1 MFDPV
6 QVTRELIAFNSI
18 SANSNAAV
26 SDYLQ
31 EQLDRSGFT
40 VERITYRDANGVEK
54 VNLVGRK
61 GEGRG
66 GLALLG
72 HSDTVP
78 VDGWESD
85 PFSAEIRDNRIYGRG
100 SCDMKGA
107 LATMLAAGGAFEA
120 SELSAPVYLVFTADE
135 EVGCWG
141 AAEVSDRS
149 ELLADGGLRYGIIC
163 EPTRMEV
170 VRAHK
175 GAVFMRAETKG
186 RAAHSSTGRGVNA
199 HLAMIPFL
207 SEMKAIHDE
216 LRADPRHLNDEFDPP
231 FSDWNIGINDGGI
244 ALNMTAPSSVC
255 TVYYRPM
262 PGQDQEA
269 ILDRTRQ
276 AADRCGVELT
286 IQKIGDPFST
296 DPDSDLVRT
305 ALRITGTEQAHTVPY
320 GTDGLVFGKK
330 MELILLGPGDISQ
343 AHTVDEWMDLD
354 QFDLAID
361 AYKAMIRAFCV

>member
-6 QVTRELIAFNSI
+6 HVTRELIAFNSI
-18 SANSNAAV
+18 SANSNAPV
-26 SDYLQ
+26 SDYLH
-31 EQLDRSGFT
+31 EQLDRLDFT
-40 VERITYRDANGVEK
+40 VERIAYQDDKGVEK

-61 GEGRG
+61 GEGTG

-78 VDGWESD
+78 VDGWEED
-85 PFSAEIRDNRIYGRG
+85 PFSAVIRNNRIYGRG

-107 LATMLAAGGAFEA
+107 LSTMLAAGAAFEA
-120 SELSAPVYLVFTADE
+120 SDLSAPVYLVFTADE

-149 ELLADGGLRYGIIC
+149 KLLAENDLRYGIIC
-163 EPTRMEV
+163 EPTLMQV

-175 GAVFMRAETKG
+175 GAIFLRAETTG
-186 RAAHSSTGRGVNA
+186 RAAHSSTGRGLNA

-216 LRADPRHLNDEFDPP
+216 LRTDPVHLNDEFDPP

-244 ALNMTAPSSVC
+244 ALNMTAPRSVC

-269 ILDRTRQ
+269 LLDRTRH
-276 AADRCGVELT
+276 AADRCGVDLT

-296 DPDSDLVRT
+296 SADSELVQK
-305 ALRITGTEQAHTVPY
+305 ALRVTGTEKARTVPY
-320 GTDGLVFGKK
+320 GTDGLVFGRK
-330 MELILLGPGDISQ
+330 MELILLGPGDIRQ

-361 AYKAMIRAFCV
+361 VYKAMIRAFCV

>member
-26 SDYLQ
+26 SDYLH
-31 EQLDRSGFT
+31 EQLGRAGFT
-40 VERITYRDANGVEK
+40 VERITYQDAGGVEK

-61 GEGRG
+61 GEGKG

-107 LATMLAAGGAFEA
+107 LATMLAAGASFEP
-120 SELSAPVYLVFTADE
+120 SDLSAPVYLVFTADE

-141 AAEVSDRS
+141 AAEVSERS
-149 ELLADGGLRYGIIC
+149 ELLADNGLRYGIIC

-175 GAVFMRAETKG
+175 GAVFMRGKTEG

-199 HLAMIPFL
+199 NLAMIPFL

-216 LRADPRHLNDEFDPP
+216 LRSDPTHLNDEFDPP
-231 FSDWNIGINDGGI
+231 FSDWNIGVNDGGI
-244 ALNMTAPSSVC
+244 ALNMTAPGSVC
-255 TVYYRPM
+255 TVYYRSM

-269 ILDRTRQ
+269 LLDRTRQ
-276 AADRCGVELT
+276 AAERCGVELT

-296 DPDSDLVRT
+296 DPDSELVKT
-305 ALRITGTEQAHTVPY
+305 ALRITGTDQAHTVPY
-320 GTDGLVFGKK
+320 GTDGLVFGRK
-330 MELILLGPGDISQ
+330 MELILLGPGDIRQ